1 MRLGRKEIG
10 LFNRVSALLS
20 NGQSQTRVVIFLSL
34 LVGVFTGLAAFV
46 LKWLVGQIE
55 HFLTSDIMGEGMNW
69 LYLVFPAVGILLT
82 SIFIRYVVRDD
93 ISHGVTKILYAL
105 SMKRS
110 RIPSHNCWSSV
121 VASSIT
127 IGFGGSVGAEAPI
140 VLTGSAIGSDL
151 GKRFGLP
158 PQTLMVLVGCGA
170 AGAVAGIFKAPIA
183 GMMFVVEVLM
193 MDLTMKSLL
202 PLLTTSITS
211 VCVSYALYGT
221 ESMFSF
227 SMDKAF
233 SIDIIPACIL
243 LGIFCGFLSL
253 YFTRSMNWFERI
265 FARINSPWFKFL
277 LGAVVLGV
285 LIFFLPALY
294 GEGYSVITQLIDEA
308 SPTEIM
314 HNTFFNAD
322 KSNLEI
328 YLAIVLLA
336 KVFAS
341 AATNGGGGCGG
352 VFAPSLFVGAL
363 GGFVFSMLW
372 DYLIG
377 LSPEISGFLLPK
389 NCVLY
394 GMAGLMS
401 GVMHAPL
408 TGIFLI
414 AELTGGYQLLVP
426 IMIVSAMSYM
436 TINLFEPHSIYAMRL
451 ARKGE
456 LLTHDKDSAILT
468 LLNMSSMIETDYH
481 TVHPEWDLEKIIIA
495 IEHSKRNIFPV
506 VDKGNKLIG
515 VMTLDSVRNVMFRSE
530 LYHQYKV
537 SSFMKAPPAVLS
549 ISDTLK
555 DATEKFDE
563 TKAWNLPVVD
573 DNGTYLGFISRSG
586 LFSSYRKTLVSFS
599 AE

>member
-322 KSNLEI
+322 KSNLVI